1 MGSLECCD
9 PVVVLLFVAPLLFKA
24 TANPMTV
31 NPVDCHDV
39 FNQNRANQ
47 SGVYTIYPSDQR
59 FGIPVYCDADTAG
72 KKWTVILKRS
82 DGSEN
87 FFRPWDHY
95 AAGFGDINA
104 EYWLGLDFIHKLT
117 THKQQELQVDMEDF
131 EGNKAS
137 AYYSSF
143 SVGGDCDGYKLNV
156 SGFINKGAGDSFSF
170 NNGMKFST
178 FDKDQDVWNNN
189 CARAYMGGFWY
200 RYCHQTNPTG
210 VYLWGNAAYGAPSL
224 TGVIWRTWKG
234 NVYSLKSITF
244 KIRPV

>member
-1 MGSLECCD
+1 RKA
-9 PVVVLLFVAPLLFKA
+9 LLKKIQHKT

-117 THKQQELQVDMEDF
+117 THKQQEL
-131 EGNKAS
+131 N
-137 AYYSSF
+137 
-143 SVGGDCDGYKLNV
+143 N
-156 SGFINKGAGDSFSF
+156 SFSF